1 MLKFEMKLKC
11 YTMAPSQVK
20 KQIPRLPSLQPSKLY
35 FNSVYTQTL
44 CYLKAVFLDLVF
56 QE

>member
-1 MLKFEMKLKC
+1 MLKFEMKLK
-11 YTMAPSQVK
+11 YYMMVPSQVE
-20 KQIPRLPSLQPSKLY
+20 KQIPRLPNLQPSKLY
-35 FNSVYTQTL
+35 FNIVYTQTL